1 MQLSRKSFLILPL
14 LYAGV
19 APAPAAAQTA
29 ADAMFTVNNTW
40 MLVATLL
47 VFMMHLG
54 FAFLEVGLT
63 QSKNTVNILFKNTSI
78 IAIGILTYAIVGFNL
93 MYPAEFSIGSFFGFG
108 GWGIGTDAAGL
119 TSEYNEGYT
128 YWTDFLFQAMF
139 AATAATI
146 VSGAVAERIKLASF
160 LVFATLYVGFVYPFV
175 GSWVWGGGWLA
186 DMDFHDFAGSTLV
199 HSVGGWAALAGV
211 FLLGPRAGKYV
222 NGRIHPIPGHS
233 LPFAAGGMFLLW
245 FGWFGFNG
253 GSVLSADPGL
263 VSLVLVTTCIAASAG
278 IIGAMLTTWTVH
290 KHPDASMV
298 FNGALA
304 GLVGITAGADV
315 VSVMGAAIIGLVAGV
330 IVVFSVMLFDRI
342 KMDDP
347 VGAISVHL
355 TCGIWGTLAVG
366 IFSADYS
373 FGTQLIGVLAYGAMS
388 VSAAF
393 VIFALIKATIGLRV
407 SEEDERRGLD
417 LAEHNMEAYPDYQ
430 IVITR

>member
-14 LYAGV
+14 LYAAV

-54 FAFLEVGLT
+54 FSFLEVGLT
-63 QSKNTVNILFKNTSI
+63 QSKNTVNILFKNVSI
-78 IAIGILTYAIVGFNL
+78 IAIGLLTYAIVGFNL
-93 MYPAEFSIGSFFGFG
+93 MYPGEFSMGGFFGFAG
-108 GWGIGTDAAGL
+108 FGVGTDAAGL
-119 TSEYNEGYT
+119 TAEYSEGYT
-128 YWTDFLFQAMF
+128 YWTDFIFQAMF

-146 VSGAVAERIKLASF
+146 VSGAVAERIRLASF
-160 LVFATLYVGFVYPFV
+160 LAFAAVYVGLVYPFV
-175 GSWVWGGGWLA
+175 GSWKWGGGWL
-186 DMDFHDFAGSTLV
+186 DQMGFYDFAGSTLV
-199 HSVGGWAALAGV
+199 HSVGGWAAVAGV
-211 FLLGPRAGKYV
+211 FLLGPRLGKYV

-233 LPFAAGGMFLLW
+233 LPLAAAGMFLLW

-263 VSLVLVTTCIAASAG
+263 VSLVFVTTSIAASAG
-278 IIGAMLTTWTVH
+278 IMAAMITTWTVQ
-290 KHPDASMV
+290 KHPDLSMV
-298 FNGALA
+298 LNGALA

-315 VSVMGAAIIGLVAGV
+315 VSVMDSVIIGGVAGV
-330 IVVFSVMLFDRI
+330 LVVFSVIFFDRI

-355 TCGIWGTLAVG
+355 ICGIWGTLAVG
-366 IFSADYS
+366 IFSADHS
-373 FGTQLIGVLAYGAMS
+373 LVTQLIGVLAYAAACLPLAFIIFS
-388 VSAAF
+388 V
-393 VIFALIKATIGLRV
+393 LKATVGLRV
-407 SEEDERRGLD
+407 SEVDERRGLD

-430 IVITR
+430 IMITR